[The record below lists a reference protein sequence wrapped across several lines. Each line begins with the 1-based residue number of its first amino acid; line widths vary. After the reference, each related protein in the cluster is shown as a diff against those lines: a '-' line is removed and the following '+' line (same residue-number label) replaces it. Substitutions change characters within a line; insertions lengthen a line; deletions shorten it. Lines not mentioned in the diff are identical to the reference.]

1 MGGLLVPEEIRDAG
15 QPETRTKV
23 AHWIMN
29 RPDDHSCTFPDE
41 TRICAIRRLIVNPTN
56 ESRAPKSGLPPMG
69 DGIDWQEAVISEQ
82 MIARLQGGMTMNKFK
97 KRATCSPMLA
107 VLPASAV
114 FLALALATPTYA
126 QTKDPIKIGVIA
138 EAQAVAGSSIPL
150 AAQLAADEINAAGG
164 VNGRKIEIV
173 SYDNHSSAAE
183 SVRAFQRAA
192 NEDHVNAVIASYI
205 SEVVLALEPWAG
217 RLKTVM
223 ITPGAASDVITQNIA
238 KDYKHN
244 KYTFHGYLTSTSIA
258 DSVCD
263 SAKDLLVKDLKMK
276 TAIVMSEDA
285 AWTTPLDAEYLKCL
299 PKIGLKVIDHIRV
312 SPDTT
317 DFTPIFN
324 KIEGEKP
331 DVIITGISHVG
342 VQPTVQA
349 KSQEVPI
356 PMYGVSSQ
364 ASNSSFWQDTN
375 GAVEGV
381 LYQAVSGPDV
391 AVTPKTLPFVAA
403 FKKRF
408 GNFPSYCGY
417 TAYDEVYYI
426 ADAIKRAGSTD
437 PDKLVDALEKTDYV
451 GTIGRVQFQ
460 GKDTPYPHALKIG
473 ASTITGLMLQWQN
486 GKQVNLW
493 PAKVANG
500 KLKFPKFIKVGSAN

>member
-1 MGGLLVPEEIRDAG
+1 MNSTTSAARPWLLG
-15 QPETRTKV
+15 
-23 AHWIMN
+23 
-29 RPDDHSCTFPDE
+29 C
-41 TRICAIRRLIVNPTN
+41 
-56 ESRAPKSGLPPMG
+56 
-69 DGIDWQEAVISEQ
+69 
-82 MIARLQGGMTMNKFK
+82 
-97 KRATCSPMLA
+97 
-107 VLPASAV
+107 AV
-114 FLALALATPTYA
+114 FTLALAPLSVSA
-126 QTKDPIKIGVIA
+126 QTSEPIKIGVIA

-164 VNGRKIEIV
+164 INGRKIEIF

-192 NEDHVNAVIASYI
+192 NEDHVNAVIASYV
-205 SEVVLALEPWAG
+205 SEVVLALEPWTG

-223 ITPGAASDVITQNIA
+223 VTPGAASDVITQNIA
-238 KDYKHN
+238 KDYDHL
-244 KYTFHGYLTSTSIA
+244 KYTFHGYATSTSIA
-258 DSVCD
+258 DATCAA
-263 SAKDLLVKDLKMK
+263 AKDLLVDNLKMK
-276 TAIVMSEDA
+276 SAVVMSEDA

-299 PKIGLKVIDHIRV
+299 PDIGLKVLDHIRV

-342 VQPTVQA
+342 VQPTVQW
-349 KSQEVPI
+349 KQQQVPI
-356 PMYGVSSQ
+356 PMFGVSSQ
-364 ASNSSFWQDTN
+364 ASNSSFWNDTN

-381 LYQAVSGPDV
+381 LYQAFSGPDV

-417 TAYDEVYYI
+417 TAYDEVFYI
-426 ADAIKRAGSTD
+426 ADAIKRVGSTD
-437 PDKLVDALEKTDYV
+437 PDKLVEALEKTDYV
-451 GTIGRVQFQ
+451 GTIGRVQFK
-460 GKDTPYPHALKIG
+460 GRDTPYPHALKIG
-473 ASTITGLMLQWQN
+473 PGTITGLMLQWQS

-493 PAKVANG
+493 PVDVANG
-500 KLKFPKFIKVGSAN
+500 KLKFPSFIKIGSAD